1 MKAKYIKPCIT
12 EDLLLSDE
20 DLMITVSGDDTKNL
34 VEDGGTTTGGGITE
48 GDSRTNSV
56 WDDGDDF

>member
-20 DLMITVSGDDTKNL
+20 DLMITVSGGQGEGKPI
-34 VEDGGTTTGGGITE
+34 VEDGGSTKDNNITE
-48 GDSRTNSV
+48 GDSRMFNV
-56 WDDGDDF
+56 WDDEE